1 MNTRTYG
8 RTYGPIRQIAWLVE
22 DLDAA
27 IRHWTEFAGIG
38 PWTVYRNTTLRG
50 HCRGV
55 ETQVKMNVGLSYQ
68 DEVQIELI
76 QVTSR
81 TPSPYQDAQGHTL
94 VGMHHVAWLS
104 QDIDGD
110 VAKAKQRGLAPAFE
124 ASNGVV
130 RVAYME
136 SAAEPGLLL
145 EFIEAAPVVLEGFAA
160 GIKATKEWDGASNP
174 VQVIDFEAQ

>member
-1 MNTRTYG
+1 MNTQA
-8 RTYGPIRQIAWLVE
+8 YGPIRQVAYIVA

-27 IRHWTEFAGIG
+27 IRHWMDFAGIG
-38 PWTVYRNTTLRG
+38 PWTVYKNATMRG

-55 ETQVKMNVGLSYQ
+55 ETAVKMNVGLSYQ
-68 DEVQIELI
+68 GEVQIELI
-76 QVTSR
+76 QVNSK
-81 TPSPYQDAQGHTL
+81 TPSPYQDADGRSL
-94 VGMHHVAWLS
+94 IGMHHIAWLS
-104 QDIDGD
+104 QDIDAD

-145 EFIEAAPVVLEGFAA
+145 EFIEAAPVVLENFAS
-160 GIKATKEWDGASNP
+160 GMKAAREWDGNREAN
-174 VQVIDFEAQ
+174 QVIDFEA

>member
-1 MNTRTYG
+1 MNT

-22 DLDAA
+22 DLDAS
-27 IRHWTEFAGIG
+27 IRHWMDFAGVG
-38 PWTVYRNTTLRG
+38 PWTVYRNTSLHG

-76 QVTSR
+76 QVTSK
-81 TPSPYQDAQGHTL
+81 TPSPYQDKAGRTL

-104 QDIDGD
+104 RDIDGD
-110 VAKAKQRGLAPAFE
+110 VAKAKQRGLVPAFE

-136 SAAEPGLLL
+136 SAAEPGMLL
-145 EFIEAAPVVLEGFAA
+145 EFIEAAPVVLDSFSS
-160 GIKATKEWDGASNP
+160 GIKAAREWDGKSSP
-174 VQVIDFEAQ
+174 VQVIDFEA

>member
-1 MNTRTYG
+1 MNRK
-8 RTYGPIRQIAWLVE
+8 TYGPIRQIAYIVE

-27 IRHWTEFAGIG
+27 IRHWIAFAGIG
-38 PWTVYRNTTLRG
+38 PWTVYKNTSMRG
-50 HCRGV
+50 HCRGAD
-55 ETQVKMNVGLSYQ
+55 TTVKMNVGLSYQ
-68 DEVQIELI
+68 DEAQIELI

-81 TPSPYQDAQGHTL
+81 TPSPSQDASGRSL
-94 VGMHHVAWLS
+94 IGMHHIAWLS

-110 VAKAKQRGLAPAFE
+110 VARARQRGLVPAFE

-145 EFIEAAPVVLEGFAA
+145 EFIEAAPVVLESFAS
-160 GIKATKEWDGASNP
+160 GIKAAQEWDGGKA
-174 VQVIDFEAQ
+174 VAQVIDFEA

>member
-1 MNTRTYG
+1 MNRK
-8 RTYGPIRQIAWLVE
+8 TYGPIRQIAYIVE

-27 IRHWTEFAGIG
+27 IRHWIAFAGIG
-38 PWTVYRNTTLRG
+38 PWTVYKNTSMRG
-50 HCRGV
+50 HCRGAD
-55 ETQVKMNVGLSYQ
+55 TTVKMNVGLSYQ

-81 TPSPYQDAQGHTL
+81 TPSPYQDASGRSL
-94 VGMHHVAWLS
+94 IGMHHIAWLS

-110 VAKAKQRGLAPAFE
+110 VARARQRGLVPAFE

-145 EFIEAAPVVLEGFAA
+145 EFIEAAPVVLESFAS
-160 GIKATKEWDGASNP
+160 GIKAAQEWDGGKA
-174 VQVIDFEAQ
+174 VAQVIDFEA

>member
-1 MNTRTYG
+1 MNT

-27 IRHWTEFAGIG
+27 IRHWMEFAGVG
-38 PWTVYRNTTLRG
+38 PWTVYRNTTLNG

-55 ETQVKMNVGLSYQ
+55 PTRVKMDVGLSYQ

-81 TPSPYQDAQGHTL
+81 TPSPYQDAQGRTL

-104 QDIDGD
+104 RDIDGD
-110 VAKAKQRGLAPAFE
+110 VAQARRRGLTAAFE

-160 GIKATKEWDGASNP
+160 GIQAAREWDGRSNP
-174 VQVIDFEAQ
+174 VSVIDFEAPSP

>member
-1 MNTRTYG
+1 MNRK
-8 RTYGPIRQIAWLVE
+8 TYGPIRQIAYIVE

-27 IRHWTEFAGIG
+27 IRHWIAFAGIG
-38 PWTVYRNTTLRG
+38 PWTVYKNTSMRG
-50 HCRGV
+50 HCRGAD
-55 ETQVKMNVGLSYQ
+55 TTVKMNVGLSYQ

-81 TPSPYQDAQGHTL
+81 TPSPYQDASGRSL
-94 VGMHHVAWLS
+94 IGMHHIAWLS

-110 VAKAKQRGLAPAFE
+110 VARARQRGLVPAFE

-130 RVAYME
+130 RVAYLE

-145 EFIEAAPVVLEGFAA
+145 EFIEAAPVVLESFAS
-160 GIKATKEWDGASNP
+160 GIKAAQEWDGGKA
-174 VQVIDFEAQ
+174 VAQVIDFEA

>member
-1 MNTRTYG
+1 MNRK
-8 RTYGPIRQIAWLVE
+8 TYGPIRQIAYIVE

-27 IRHWTEFAGIG
+27 IRHWIAFAGIG
-38 PWTVYRNTTLRG
+38 PWTVYKNTSMRG
-50 HCRGV
+50 HCRGAD
-55 ETQVKMNVGLSYQ
+55 TTVKMNVGLSYQ

-76 QVTSR
+76 QVTSK
-81 TPSPYQDAQGHTL
+81 TPSPYQDASGRSL
-94 VGMHHVAWLS
+94 IGMHHIAWLS

-110 VAKAKQRGLAPAFE
+110 VARARQRGLVPAFE

-145 EFIEAAPVVLEGFAA
+145 EFIEAAPVVLESFAS
-160 GIKATKEWDGASNP
+160 GIKAAQEWDGGKA
-174 VQVIDFEAQ
+174 VAQVIDFEA

>member
-1 MNTRTYG
+1 MSTRIHGHTYG
-8 RTYGPIRQIAWLVE
+8 SIRQIAWLVD

-27 IRHWTEFAGIG
+27 IRHWIEFAGVG

-68 DEVQIELI
+68 DEMQIELI
-76 QVTSR
+76 QVTSK
-81 TPSPYQDAQGHTL
+81 TPSPYQDADGRTL
-94 VGMHHVAWLS
+94 VGMHHIAWLS
-104 QDIDGD
+104 RDIDGD
-110 VAKAKQRGLAPAFE
+110 VAKAKQRGLSPAFE

-145 EFIEAAPVVLEGFAA
+145 EFIEAAPVVLDGFAA
-160 GIKATKEWDGASNP
+160 GIKATKDWDGRSNP
-174 VQVIDFEAQ
+174 VQVIDFEA